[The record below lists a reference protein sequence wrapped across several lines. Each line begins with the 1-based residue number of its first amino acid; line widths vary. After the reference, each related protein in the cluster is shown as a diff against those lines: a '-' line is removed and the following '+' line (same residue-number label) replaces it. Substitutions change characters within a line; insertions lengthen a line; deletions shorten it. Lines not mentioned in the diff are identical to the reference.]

1 MVALK
6 YREKELIRR
15 LLTKGHMTGSA
26 LALKLD
32 VSSRTVRN
40 DIQMINE
47 QINDLNLWVVGSSNG
62 YSLKGDTQAFKDLL
76 SDIESNDFGDP
87 QNRENYLVHLLLQ
100 SNELSFFDLV
110 ELLNVSESTIRNDIK
125 RLNQYF
131 EELDESFTIHV
142 LKNKVSIAHESE
154 EHIRIAFTALIHNI
168 YHANF
173 ITLSFWEKQGVHV
186 ANIRQA
192 LVAFLKEEESYLQQN
207 DYIYLL
213 DYLVIMIFRRQYSYL
228 LEDTKYESKYASL
241 FEKLSKEGYSLL
253 PIEQT
258 HVIQL
263 FDSLNQLQYQA
274 TNKNHYPMIDNLLK
288 QIDGLFMTEFKADSQ
303 LIKSLNS
310 HLGSILKKQ
319 LFSLPTPYEFIENV
333 EHLYPFSYTVAQY
346 FTQELQSETEFSDL
360 DFKETEII
368 LLTIYFELSLERTKT
383 STEVRAF
390 LVSDRGRAATSLLQT
405 QLTTKLPN
413 LQILMTLPP
422 IAINQL
428 ELFSADIILST
439 TELVDIPENIKVIV
453 LSLPLTNED
462 IHHINSFIDSNYF
475 WKKTIY
481 NNVVEVNKNVKTMS
495 ELFEFVEQFV
505 SKIEGYDV
513 EIATSLSEREKL
525 RTTYLGRQLVM
536 PHGLIKDE
544 LKYNLYVLHSPS
556 GIEWDG
562 QQASV
567 IICIL
572 INDQARKNM
581 NNYMKLVNGLY
592 ETLKENE
599 FNYRSTDEI
608 IEGIEW
614 SHNEI

>member
-556 GIEWDG
+556 GIEWNG

>member
-131 EELDESFTIHV
+131 EELDESFTIHI

-228 LEDTKYESKYASL
+228 LEDTKHESKYASL

-346 FTQELQSETEFSDL
+346 FTQELQNESEFSDL

-405 QLTTKLPN
+405 QLMSKLPN

-556 GIEWDG
+556 GIEWNG

>member
-513 EIATSLSEREKL
+513 EIAKSLSEREKL
-525 RTTYLGRQLVM
+525 RTTYLGHQLVM

-556 GIEWDG
+556 GIEWNG

>member
-346 FTQELQSETEFSDL
+346 FTQELQNESEFSDL

-405 QLTTKLPN
+405 QLMSKLPN

-556 GIEWDG
+556 GIEWNG